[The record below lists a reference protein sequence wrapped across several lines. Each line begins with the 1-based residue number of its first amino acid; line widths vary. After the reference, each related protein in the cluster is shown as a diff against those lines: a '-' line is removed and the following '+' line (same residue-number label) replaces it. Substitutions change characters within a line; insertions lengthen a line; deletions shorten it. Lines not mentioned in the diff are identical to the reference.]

1 MPEGFLLSSA
11 STLPPF
17 RYGAGLNARWCA
29 CALGSVLLHGL
40 ALALWPSSPPPLSV
54 PPEPLA
60 VRLALP
66 GPPASAHAP
75 APAPAPAPSRASPPR
90 PSQSKPASS
99 APVLHTTRPTAPP
112 ISSPVPASPMPAAPA
127 AAAPSAAASSPAPAA
142 ASPASSGAGDNS
154 RPASTTPARWQ
165 AAYLHNPPPE
175 YPWQARQR
183 NQQGVVW
190 LSVEVLA
197 SGQSGQVSVLRSS
210 GVPSLDQAAL
220 RAVSRWRFVPARQGQ
235 AAVDSRVEIP
245 IRFRLSDEDS
255 PTESDSAQ

>member
-11 STLPPF
+11 SALPPL
-17 RYGAGLNARWCA
+17 RSGMGLNARWRA

-40 ALALWPSSPPPLSV
+40 ALALWPSSSPPLHAPAV
-54 PPEPLA
+54 PLA
-60 VRLALP
+60 VRLELP

-90 PSQSKPASS
+90 PSQSKPTSS
-99 APVLHTTRPTAPP
+99 APVLHTTSATAPP
-112 ISSPVPASPMPAAPA
+112 ISRPTPASPAPAAPA
-127 AAAPSAAASSPAPAA
+127 APSTAASSSAPAA

-210 GVPSLDQAAL
+210 GASSLDQAAL

-235 AAVDSRVEIP
+235 AAVDSKVEIP

-255 PTESDSAQ
+255 PAESDSAQ

>member
-11 STLPPF
+11 SALPPL
-17 RYGAGLNARWCA
+17 RSGMGLDARWRV

-40 ALALWPSSPPPLSV
+40 ALALWPSSPPPLSTPAV
-54 PPEPLA
+54 PLA
-60 VRLALP
+60 VQLERP
-66 GPPASAHAP
+66 GPPAPAHAP
-75 APAPAPAPSRASPPR
+75 QAAPAPTPPRANPARPSPP
-90 PSQSKPASS
+90 KPAAS
-99 APVLHTTRPTAPP
+99 APVLHTPSAMAQPISRPTT
-112 ISSPVPASPMPAAPA
+112 PASPMPV
-127 AAAPSAAASSPAPAA
+127 APSPPSTAASSPAPAS
-142 ASPASSGAGDNS
+142 ASSASSGTGADAS

-210 GVPSLDQAAL
+210 GASSLDQAAL

-235 AAVDSRVEIP
+235 AAVDSKVEIP

-255 PTESDSAQ
+255 PAESDSAQ

>member
-11 STLPPF
+11 SALPPL
-17 RYGAGLNARWCA
+17 RSGMGLDARWRV

-66 GPPASAHAP
+66 GPSAP
-75 APAPAPAPSRASPPR
+75 AVMPAPVPPRASPAR
-90 PSQSKPASS
+90 PSQSKPAPSV
-99 APVLHTTRPTAPP
+99 PIRHTTRAMALP

-127 AAAPSAAASSPAPAA
+127 AAAPSAVVSSSAPV

>member
-1 MPEGFLLSSA
+1 MPEGFLLSSGSA
-11 STLPPF
+11 LPPS
-17 RYGAGLNARWCA
+17 RSGMGLDARWLA
-29 CALGSVLLHGL
+29 GVLGSVLLHGL

-75 APAPAPAPSRASPPR
+75 TPAPAPAPSRASPPR
-90 PSQSKPASS
+90 PSQSKPAPSV
-99 APVLHTTRPTAPP
+99 PIRHTTRAMALP

-127 AAAPSAAASSPAPAA
+127 AAAPSAVVSSSAPV

-255 PTESDSAQ
+255 PTDSDPAQ

>member
-66 GPPASAHAP
+66 GPSAP
-75 APAPAPAPSRASPPR
+75 AVMPAPVPPRASPAR
-90 PSQSKPASS
+90 PSQSKPAPSV
-99 APVLHTTRPTAPP
+99 PIRHTTRAMALP
-112 ISSPVPASPMPAAPA
+112 ISSPAPASPMPAAPA
-127 AAAPSAAASSPAPAA
+127 AAAPSAVASSSAPV

-154 RPASTTPARWQ
+154 RPVSTTPARWQ

-183 NQQGVVW
+183 SQQGVVW

-235 AAVDSRVEIP
+235 TTVDSRVEIP

-255 PTESDSAQ
+255 PTDSDSAQ